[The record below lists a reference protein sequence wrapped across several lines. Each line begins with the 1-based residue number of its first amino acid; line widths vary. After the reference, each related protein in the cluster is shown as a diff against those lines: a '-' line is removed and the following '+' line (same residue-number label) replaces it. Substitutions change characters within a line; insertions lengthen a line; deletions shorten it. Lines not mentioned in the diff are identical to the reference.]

1 MVRRIFEIRNHYLR
15 YKDSRTFSIEMI
27 ETIKHLIREKSNL
40 YDFKY
45 ISPDQIDEF
54 SNGIKDMHVRNFDG
68 MIIKGFLSPSEI
80 ESIKKGFSG
89 LPHDEFVHI
98 REGRAYPPVFAQLLR
113 NVVGKPDDVKN
124 IGKFTEYFDKCE
136 AFRESFKEKFGVDFR
151 HKIDDVFSR
160 MGRGRSV
167 DVPKGFNGQGR
178 YTFCTIRCL
187 IPETGEMSVHT
198 GNYFRE
204 SCAEFYEHLE
214 TQVKTYDQLSFFVTL
229 QKAEAGGGL
238 TLYDIE
244 WKDGQTKDNPSENRY
259 VRDVDGKLIDIQGL
273 GRKTM
278 TLTPEAGD
286 LLIFNGAQI
295 WHRVEI
301 VKGKRDRMTIGGF
314 IGFSE
319 DDKEILYWS

>member
-1 MVRRIFEIRNHYLR
+1 
-15 YKDSRTFSIEMI
+15 MI
-27 ETIKHLIREKSNL
+27 QAIKNLLREKSNL

-45 ISPDQIDEF
+45 IDPGQIDEF
-54 SNGIKDMHVRNFDG
+54 PNGMKDMHVRKFDG

-80 ESIKKGFSG
+80 ESIKNGFNE
-89 LPHDEFVHI
+89 LPKEDLVHI
-98 REGRAYPPVFAQLLR
+98 KEGRAYPPVFAQVLR
-113 NVVGKPDDVKN
+113 NVEGKPDDVNN
-124 IGKFTEYFDKCE
+124 IGKFTDYFAKCE
-136 AFRESFKEKFGVDFR
+136 SYSNSFSKKFGVDFKQ
-151 HKIDDVFSR
+151 KIEDVFSR
-160 MGRGRSV
+160 MGGGRSV

-178 YTFCTIRCL
+178 YTFCTMRCL

-204 SCAEFYEHLE
+204 SCSEFYEHLE

-244 WKDGQTKDNPSENRY
+244 WKGGQTKDNPGENRY
-259 VRDVDGKLIDIQGL
+259 VRDVDGKLIDIQSV
-273 GRKTM
+273 GRKTL

-286 LLIFNGAQI
+286 LLLFNGAQI

-301 VKGKRDRMTIGGF
+301 VKGQRDRMTIGGF